1 MKSEEDRIN
10 ELKNIS
16 HDLQNI
22 LSAIVNNAKLLKQNV
37 DSSSS
42 TAKYATVIENNSLR
56 AAEIIQEFL
65 SNKKTQKRKINAS
78 ILFNDITSSFANM
91 LSSNVKFEFK
101 NESNEILLFGNYTEL
116 FRTFLNLL
124 INAKE
129 AIHEKGNIIFEIH
142 KTSDGRIIF
151 SVKDNGSGIPHDIID
166 KIFEPGFSTK
176 SKNRESGIGLN
187 IVKNIIED
195 HKGTVEVISE
205 INKGTEFQISF
216 PIINDTVEDVFRNKK
231 ILIADDDNDLRE
243 SLADLFES
251 YGFTPILAGDGLNV
265 VDIVKEG
272 NNVDLLIL
280 DKKMPGKDGLQCISE
295 IRSFNK
301 EIPIILVT
309 GVNFEE
315 NELEEIN
322 TKNYINNIVQKPYDF
337 IYLIEIVEKL
347 IL

>member
-1 MKSEEDRIN
+1 MKSEEDRIH

-22 LSAIVNNAKLLKQNV
+22 LSAIVNNVKLLKQNV
-37 DSSSS
+37 EPSSRS
-42 TAKYATVIENNSLR
+42 AKYATVIENNSLR
-56 AAEIIQEFL
+56 AAEIVQEFL
-65 SNKKTQKRKINAS
+65 SNKKTQKRKINIS
-78 ILFNDITSSFANM
+78 ILFNDITSSFADM
-91 LSSNVKFEFK
+91 LSPNVKFEFK
-101 NESNEILLFGNYTEL
+101 NESKETQLFGNYTEI
-116 FRTFLNLL
+116 FRVFLNLL

-129 AIHEKGNIIFEIH
+129 AIKGKGYIGFE
-142 KTSDGRIIF
+142 TYQTPGGEIIF
-151 SVKDNGSGIPHDIID
+151 SVKDSGSGIPNEIID

-176 SKNRESGIGLN
+176 NKNRESGMGLN

-195 HKGTVEVISE
+195 HKGTVKVISE

-216 PIINDTVEDVFRNKK
+216 PTISEVREEFFRNKK

-251 YGFTPILAGDGLNV
+251 YGFTPIQAHDGVTV

-272 NNVDLLIL
+272 DNFDLLIL

-295 IRSFNK
+295 IRAFNK

-315 NELEEIN
+315 HELEEIN
-322 TKNYINNIVQKPYDF
+322 TKNYINNVVQKPYDF

>member
-1 MKSEEDRIN
+1 MKSEEDRIH

-22 LSAIVNNAKLLKQNV
+22 LSAIVNNVKLLTQNV
-37 DSSSS
+37 DSSSRA
-42 TAKYATVIENNSLR
+42 AKYATVIENNSLR

-65 SNKKTQKRKINAS
+65 SNKKTQKRKITAS

-91 LSSNVKFEFK
+91 LPSNVKFEFK
-101 NESNEILLFGNYTEL
+101 NESKETLLFGNYTEL

-129 AIHEKGNIIFEIH
+129 AIHENGNIEFETF
-142 KTSDGRIIF
+142 KTSGGKIIF
-151 SVKDNGSGIPHDIID
+151 SVKDNGGGIPNEIID
-166 KIFEPGFSTK
+166 KIFQPGFSTK
-176 SKNRESGIGLN
+176 NKNRESGMGLN

-195 HKGTVEVISE
+195 HKGTVKVISE

-216 PIINDTVEDVFRNKK
+216 PIISEVREEIFRNKK

-251 YGFTPILAGDGLNV
+251 YGFTPILARDGVSV
-265 VDIVKEG
+265 VDLVKERE
-272 NNVDLLIL
+272 NVDLLIL
-280 DKKMPGKDGLQCISE
+280 DNKMPGKDGLQCISE
-295 IRSFNK
+295 IRAFNK

-315 NELEEIN
+315 HELEEIN